1 MGKDLGLFLYK
12 EHGTSFN
19 VVCATAMIKH
29 LCTWPNESV
38 RPLGQEEQGRHK
50 GQAVAD
56 GAANL
61 VPSVDTR
68 TELALRDRLIAV
80 STGPLAISP
89 WY

>member
-1 MGKDLGLFLYK
+1 MGKDLGLILYK
-12 EHGTSFN
+12 EHGTSFG
-19 VVCATAMIKH
+19 VICATSIIKH
-29 LCTWPNESV
+29 LCTWLNGSAW
-38 RPLGQEEQGRHK
+38 PLGQEEQGRRK